1 MRKNIVLIGEI
12 ASGKTTIANKLKEIY
27 GYNVYSFATELK
39 YIFQLI
45 YKRPID
51 KSIDREKIQYLGQI
65 IKKRFREHTVGDKQQ
80 FLFYLQSQDFYDYFM
95 KHCNDFFHESFFTN
109 KLSLDYKFHNDQLN
123 NNTTLDDMRFKVEQ
137 KDIFSYGKSFKNNV
151 YFAYLDVDKTLRYER
166 IIKRDYKHSNKSLNN
181 IEQEIM
187 SSLNNESEQQIQ
199 DLYFDKK
206 YKIDFDTDLHQ
217 ICTQIYLDAMS
228 FERNNKSDF

>member
-12 ASGKTTIANKLKEIY
+12 ASGKTTIANKLKELY

-45 YKRPID
+45 YKRPVD
-51 KSIDREKIQYLGQI
+51 KSIDREKMQYLGQI
-65 IKKRFREHTVGDKQQ
+65 IKKKFKEHTVEDKQQ

-95 KHCNDFFHESFFTN
+95 ENKNEFFVNRYFAN
-109 KLSLDYKFHNDQLN
+109 KLDINPNFFKDKIARNVCI
-123 NNTTLDDMRFKVEQ
+123 DDMRYSIEQ
-137 KDIFSYGKSFKNNV
+137 TDVFNYKDNT

-166 IIKRDYKHSNKSLNN
+166 ILKRDYKNSNKSLSD

-187 SSLNNESEQQIQ
+187 SYLEHSSEKGIQ
-199 DLYFDKK
+199 NLHYDKK

-217 ICTQIYLDAMS
+217 IAVQIYLDAIS
-228 FERNNKSDF
+228 FQKYSYNPF

>member
-51 KSIDREKIQYLGQI
+51 KSIDREKIQFLGQI
-65 IKKRFREHTVGDKQQ
+65 IKKRFREQSIEDKQQ
-80 FLFYLQSQDFYDYFM
+80 FLFYLQSPDFYDYFM
-95 KHCNDFFHESFFTN
+95 KYCNDFFYDNFFTN
-109 KLSLDYKFHNDQLN
+109 KISLDYKFHTDKIN
-123 NNTTLDDMRFKVEQ
+123 NNVTLDDMRFKVEQ
-137 KDIFSYGKSFKNNV
+137 KNIFGLGDGFKSNV

-166 IIKRDYKHSNKSLNN
+166 IIKRDYKHSNKSQQE
-181 IEQEIM
+181 IEKEIM
-187 SSLNNESEQQIQ
+187 SSLDNVSEKQIQ
-199 DLYFDKK
+199 ELYFDKK

-217 ICTQIYLDAMS
+217 ICTQIYLDSMS
-228 FERNNKSDF
+228 FKRNNKSDF

>member
-12 ASGKTTIANKLKEIY
+12 ASGKTTIANKLKELY

-39 YIFQLI
+39 SIFQLI
-45 YKRPID
+45 YKRPVD
-51 KSIDREKIQYLGQI
+51 KSIDREKMQYLGQI
-65 IKKRFREHTVGDKQQ
+65 IKKRFKEHTVEDKQQ

-109 KLSLDYKFHNDQLN
+109 KLSLNYKFHIDQLN
-123 NNTTLDDMRFKVEQ
+123 NNVTLDDMRFKVEQ

-166 IIKRDYKHSNKSLNN
+166 ILKRDYKNSNKSLSD

-187 SSLNNESEQQIQ
+187 IYLEHSSEKEIQ
-199 DLYFDKK
+199 NLHYDRK

-217 ICTQIYLDAMS
+217 IAVQIYLDAMC
-228 FERNNKSDF
+228 FERNNYSKF